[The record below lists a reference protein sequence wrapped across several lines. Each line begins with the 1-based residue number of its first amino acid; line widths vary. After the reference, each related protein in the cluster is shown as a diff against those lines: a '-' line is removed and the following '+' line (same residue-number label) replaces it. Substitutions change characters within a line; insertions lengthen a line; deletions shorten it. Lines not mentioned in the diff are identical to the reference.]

1 MEEIPG
7 SQGLDI
13 KKRSFGLLLRS
24 MKHELARCDAGGAAE
39 KKKSQPSLLAS
50 LLWPPHYH
58 SVLKLNLQLI

>member
-24 MKHELARCDAGGAAE
+24 MKHELARCDAGGVE
-39 KKKSQPSLLAS
+39 ENHSPRSWLLFS
-50 LLWPPHYH
+50 GLHITIL
-58 SVLKLNLQLI
+58 S